1 MSQREAIRMDDQG
14 VEAYLAANS
23 RARVSTLDR
32 NGSPH
37 VVPITYVVLDGGIA
51 FWGDRGS
58 QKVVNLRRDPR
69 VACIIDDGVDFPEL
83 RGVELIGS
91 AELHDDAAS
100 AERLTELF
108 LTKVPEEWREVA
120 RDQLTE
126 LAAERVVVLI
136 KPARVISWD
145 HTKVPG
151 LRAQDVGR

>member
-1 MSQREAIRMDDQG
+1 MSKREAIRMADHE
-14 VEAYLAANS
+14 VEAYLAAHA

-37 VVPITYVVLDGGIA
+37 VVPITYVILDGSLA

-83 RGVELIGS
+83 RGVELIGE
-91 AELHDDAAS
+91 AELHDDPAS
-100 AERLTELF
+100 AARVTELF
-108 LTKVPEEWREVA
+108 LSKVPEEWREMA
-120 RDQLTE
+120 REQLTE
-126 LAAERVVVLI
+126 LAAARVVVVVSA
-136 KPARVISWD
+136 ARVISWD

>member
-1 MSQREAIRMDDQG
+1 MDDQG

-69 VACIIDDGVDFPEL
+69 VACIIDDGVDS
-83 RGVELIGS
+83 RSSGVS
-91 AELHDDAAS
+91 S
-100 AERLTELF
+100 
-108 LTKVPEEWREVA
+108 
-120 RDQLTE
+120 
-126 LAAERVVVLI
+126 
-136 KPARVISWD
+136 
-145 HTKVPG
+145 
-151 LRAQDVGR
+151 